1 MVLSNRFIFIRI
13 SGFLTVKGKSKIEL
27 VIQRAN
33 LTKTPASLQL
43 SRVIPIRVKK
53 IRRLE
58 YLQIIIL

>member
-58 YLQIIIL
+58 YLQIVIL